1 MKVYQVGLINH
12 KTNYDEKLTYYV
24 CDDIEYIINYIRNDY
39 TLNDYTITNIYLL
52 SEQHEVVVDGRS
64 YM

>member
-1 MKVYQVGLINH
+1 MKVYQVGLINY
-12 KTNYDEKLTYYV
+12 KTNDEKLTYYV
-24 CDDIEYIINYIRNDY
+24 CDHIEYIINNIRNDY
-39 TLNDYTITNIYLL
+39 TLNEYDITNIYML